1 MRVKFESLLQRLQKL
16 EARVARLE
24 RKQRALEDSILSMED
39 IKAIAEAERELKR
52 GELVPWETLKQEL
65 EIK

>member
-1 MRVKFESLLQRLQKL
+1 M

-52 GELVPWETLKQEL
+52 GELVAWEKLKQEL
-65 EIK
+65 GIK

>member
-52 GELVPWETLKQEL
+52 GELVPWEKLKQEL
-65 EIK
+65 GIK